1 MEKEVITLERENCV
15 IRIHRPDIPEEERQ
29 RRMEAFKQAAATFM
43 KAVYRQNQG
52 IYEKNVPAGAA
63 TPNGHIAN
71 KSLKVYL
78 MIEEKKRRKL

>member
-1 MEKEVITLERENCV
+1 MEKEVITLECENCV

-52 IYEKNVPAGAA
+52 I
-63 TPNGHIAN
+63 
-71 KSLKVYL
+71 
-78 MIEEKKRRKL
+78 

>member
-43 KAVYRQNQG
+43 KAVYRQNRQNQG
-52 IYEKNVPAGAA
+52 I
-63 TPNGHIAN
+63 
-71 KSLKVYL
+71 
-78 MIEEKKRRKL
+78 

>member
-1 MEKEVITLERENCV
+1 MEKEVITLERKNCV

-52 IYEKNVPAGAA
+52 IWKNVPMGAA
-63 TPNGHIAN
+63 TPDGHIAN
-71 KSLKVYL
+71 NNN
-78 MIEEKKRRKL
+78 

>member
-15 IRIHRPDIPEEERQ
+15 IRIHKPDIPEEERQ

-52 IYEKNVPAGAA
+52 IW
-63 TPNGHIAN
+63 
-71 KSLKVYL
+71 
-78 MIEEKKRRKL
+78 KKCACGSGNSQWAHSK

>member
-52 IYEKNVPAGAA
+52 IWKNVPEGAA
-63 TPNGHIAN
+63 TPNQAHS
-71 KSLKVYL
+71 K
-78 MIEEKKRRKL
+78 